1 MLGYGLYG
9 NTPGNYIRKTMTES
23 TGEELLTELVYHLG
37 FIEDLDRIKE
47 VTVSIPTTLPYATSQ
62 FSPRKISDRP
72 RVVPEGSTN
81 LALLGQF
88 VEIPDDCVFLV
99 DYSTRS
105 AQIGVYRL
113 LNIKRP
119 VTPVYTGTRN
129 PIQWAHA
136 LLRSLQ

>member
-9 NTPGNYIRKTMTES
+9 NTQGNYIKKTMTES

-37 FIEDLDRIKE
+37 FLKDLDRIKE
-47 VTVSIPTTLPYATSQ
+47 VTVAVPTTLPYATSQ
-62 FSPRKISDRP
+62 FSPRRIADRP
-72 RVVPEGSTN
+72 QVVPKGSTN

-113 LNIKRP
+113 LNVKKP
-119 VTPVYTGTRN
+119 VTPVYTGIRS
-129 PIQWAHA
+129 PIQWANA
-136 LLRSLQ
+136 LLAILQ